1 MTRRLS
7 APATVTLSLVTGL
20 AIGMLVSAYAPGAVA
35 DTLVSAAGPVGT
47 LWVNAIRMTVIPLVV
62 PLLVAGVAGAEDVRR
77 IGGLGARAIG
87 VFLLMLTL
95 LAVATAIAGPI
106 LLSGMELDAAR
117 VAALRGAA
125 QITLPSAE
133 ELTVRSWIL
142 ALVPTN
148 PIRAAADGA
157 LLPLVVFT
165 LAYAFALGRA
175 ASGVRLSQVS
185 AFRGISEVMM
195 DVVRFVLALA
205 PIGIFA
211 LALALGARLGPDAV
225 GLMGYYIGVVIGL
238 HILTAPLL
246 YAVAVAGG
254 GVPLGRFAR
263 AVLPAQVVG
272 FSSRSSL
279 ASLPALVTGA
289 RDMLHLSPAATGFVL
304 PLAVSVF
311 KLTSAIYWIIGALF
325 VARLYGIE
333 LSGTQLATI
342 AAGSVVL
349 NASTPG
355 IPSGGLLIQAPL
367 YAAVGLPVEGLGIL
381 IAIDAIPDMFK
392 TAYNVTAD
400 MAVAAL
406 LDRSHGATP
415 DPVPAIAGA

>member
-7 APATVTLSLVTGL
+7 TPATVTLSLAVGL
-20 AIGMLVSAYAPGAVA
+20 TIGMLIAAYAPAAFA
-35 DTLVSAAGPVGT
+35 DRLVSVAEPVGT

-62 PLLVAGVAGAEDVRR
+62 PLLIVGVAGAADVRR

-87 VFLLMLTL
+87 IFLLMLTL
-95 LAVATAIAGPI
+95 LAIATAMVGPI
-106 LLSGMELDAAR
+106 LLGGMELDPARAAGLR
-117 VAALRGAA
+117 SAAE
-125 QITLPSAE
+125 ITLPPAE
-133 ELTVRSWIL
+133 QLTVRSWIL
-142 ALVPTN
+142 SLVPTN

-175 ASGVRLSQVS
+175 APDVRASQVS
-185 AFRGISEVMM
+185 AFRGISDVMM

-205 PIGIFA
+205 PVGIFA
-211 LALALGARLGPDAV
+211 LALSLGARLGTAAV
-225 GLMGYYIGVVIGL
+225 GLMGYYVGVVIAL
-238 HILTAPLL
+238 HLLTTPLL
-246 YAVAVAGG
+246 YAMAVFGG
-254 GVPLGRFAR
+254 GVPLRRFAR

-289 RDMLHLSPAATGFVL
+289 RDLLHLSPAATGFVL

-311 KLTSAIYWIIGALF
+311 KLTSAIYWTIGALF

-333 LSGTQLATI
+333 LSGTQVATI

-392 TAYNVTAD
+392 TAFNVTAD
-400 MAVAAL
+400 MAVAVL
-406 LDRSHGATP
+406 LDRSPGATP
-415 DPVPAIAGA
+415 AVVPAVAGA